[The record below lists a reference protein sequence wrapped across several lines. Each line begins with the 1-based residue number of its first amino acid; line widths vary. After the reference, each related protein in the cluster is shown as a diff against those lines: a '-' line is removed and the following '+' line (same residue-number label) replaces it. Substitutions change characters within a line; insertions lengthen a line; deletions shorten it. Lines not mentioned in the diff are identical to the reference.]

1 MKDSRE
7 NSADPSTG
15 EAAFK
20 PPLTLLQEQSDRIAE
35 LILASARQLATDP
48 KHLAEIKKLL
58 F

>member
-1 MKDSRE
+1 MKDSCE

-20 PPLTLLQEQSDRIAE
+20 PPLTLQEQSDRIAE
-35 LILASARQLATDP
+35 LILASAWALATDP

>member
-20 PPLTLLQEQSDRIAE
+20 PPLTLQEQSDRIAE
-35 LILASARQLATDP
+35 LILASARRLATDP